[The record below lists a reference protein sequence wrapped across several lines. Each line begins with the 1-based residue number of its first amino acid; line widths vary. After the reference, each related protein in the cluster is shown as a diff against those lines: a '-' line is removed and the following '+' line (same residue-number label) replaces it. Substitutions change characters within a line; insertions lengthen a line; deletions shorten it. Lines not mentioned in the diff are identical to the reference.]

1 MYVKWFLRG
10 RFYFRPSDRD
20 GRRVKAGELTMEM
33 DLILQEIPRWYFLI
47 LAGVFGALWG
57 SFANVVIIRV
67 PREESVLRPA
77 SHCMTCH
84 ERVRFYDNIPIFSYL
99 ILRGRCR
106 SCRTR
111 FSPKYMVIELSMALL
126 SVGVMQMTL
135 LNDPPSFLAGLSA
148 YFVRFAFIWAL
159 LTAGVIDLD
168 TFLLPDV
175 ITLPGI
181 AVGIIANTFLFET
194 GWIDPVTSA
203 MGSYAGLS
211 LLFVH
216 GYKRLT
222 GRQGMG
228 EGDPK
233 LLAMIGAFLMLKGAL
248 FALFAAALQ
257 GLVVGTILVIVRRKR
272 GGPTPPVLDGEP
284 EDGLQDTDATPFR
297 LAKVPFGPFLALG
310 AIEYFFFGEV
320 LVRAYTGFVSMLVL
334 GVDIT

>member
-1 MYVKWFLRG
+1 
-10 RFYFRPSDRD
+10 
-20 GRRVKAGELTMEM
+20 MEM
-33 DLILQEIPRWYFLI
+33 DLILQEIPSGYFI
-47 LAGVFGALWG
+47 VLAGVFGALWG

-84 ERVRFYDNIPIFSYL
+84 EKVRFYDNIPIFSYL
-99 ILRGRCR
+99 FLRGRCR
-106 SCRTR
+106 FCHAR
-111 FSPKYMVIELSMALL
+111 FSPKYMVVELSMALL
-126 SVGVMQMTL
+126 SIGVMQMTL
-135 LNDPPSFLAGLSA
+135 LNEPSSFLAGLSA
-148 YFVRFAFIWAL
+148 YFVWFAFIWAL
-159 LTAGVIDLD
+159 LTAGIIDLD

-181 AVGIIANTFLFET
+181 VIGIAANTFLFKT
-194 GWIDPVTSA
+194 GWIDPLTSA

-228 EGDPK
+228 AGDPK

-257 GLVVGTILVIVRRKR
+257 GLVVGTVLVIVRRKM
-272 GGPTPPVLDGEP
+272 GGPTPPVLDGES
-284 EDGLQDTDATPFR
+284 EDDMEDTSATPFR
-297 LAKVPFGPFLALG
+297 YAKVPFGPFLALG
-310 AIEYFFFGEV
+310 AIEYYFFGDV
-320 LVRAYTGFVSMLVL
+320 LVRAYTGLISRLVL